1 MDKFIDSGIADFGLR
16 FAEEKDI
23 PLILR
28 FIKELA
34 EYEELLHE
42 VVATEEVLRESLFRR
57 KAAEVI
63 IAEYEGEP
71 VGFALFFHNPWMN
84 GLSSGCTI
92 KPS

>member
-1 MDKFIDSGIADFGLR
+1 MDKFIDTGIANFGLR

-42 VVATEEVLRESLFRR
+42 VVARCV
-57 KAAEVI
+57 
-63 IAEYEGEP
+63 
-71 VGFALFFHNPWMN
+71 
-84 GLSSGCTI
+84 
-92 KPS
+92 

>member
-1 MDKFIDSGIADFGLR
+1 MR

-63 IAEYEGEP
+63 IAEYEGCLLYTSRC
-71 VGFALFFHNPWMN
+71 V
-84 GLSSGCTI
+84 
-92 KPS
+92 